1 MLTTYEI
8 IENGQT
14 FATVRARSPE
24 NAIRRARREGTIYA
38 SDYNCRRGEIITIE
52 WTARPLDGE
61 SSNCE
66 TVTFTARAK

>member
-1 MLTTYEI
+1 MTTYEI

-38 SDYNCRRGEIITIE
+38 SDYNCRRGEIISIE

-61 SSNCE
+61 SSKCE